1 MTLATILLLFSISR
15 IPSALPL
22 VAQEQ
27 PTAPQSDTPD
37 KPAETSPAK
46 DQGAAAPAQ
55 NPSTSSPAPSAAT
68 PPTTAPERTS
78 SGQTPPKTGK
88 QRRHKKRVASSN
100 CANSP
105 ATGGQAAGPTSS
117 SSSSSAPPPTAGNA
131 ATNCPPSKVIVQ
143 QGGTSDSSIQLA
155 GGAGGTKSPQRDN
168 ANQMLAATEANLK
181 KISGQQLN
189 ANQQDMVTQI
199 REFMQQSKAA
209 VADGDL
215 ERARTLAWKAQ
226 LLSDELVKPPQ

>member
-1 MTLATILLLFSISR
+1 MTLATILLLFSIFST
-15 IPSALPL
+15 PSALPM
-22 VAQEQ
+22 VAQQ
-27 PTAPQSDTPD
+27 QQTAPQSDSAN
-37 KPAETSPAK
+37 KPAETSPAH

-55 NPSTSSPAPSAAT
+55 NPSTPSPAPSAAPPATT
-68 PPTTAPERTS
+68 PEKTS

-88 QRRHKKRVASSN
+88 QRRHKKRVVSGN
-100 CANSP
+100 CVGTPSP
-105 ATGGQAAGPTSS
+105 DGQSAGPAPSNS
-117 SSSSSAPPPTAGNA
+117 GPPPTAAGSA

-155 GGAGGTKSPQRDN
+155 GGAVGTKSPQRDN

-199 REFMQQSKAA
+199 RQFMQQSKAA
-209 VADGDL
+209 VVDGDL

-226 LLSDELVKPPQ
+226 LLSDELVKPPE

>member
-1 MTLATILLLFSISR
+1 MTLATILLLFSIFST
-15 IPSALPL
+15 PSALPL
-22 VAQEQ
+22 VAQEPQ
-27 PTAPQSDTPD
+27 TAPQSDSAN
-37 KPAETSPAK
+37 KPAETAPAQ
-46 DQGAAAPAQ
+46 DQGAAPPAPS
-55 NPSTSSPAPSAAT
+55 PSTASPAPTAT
-68 PPTTAPERTS
+68 PPATPPEKTS

-88 QRRHKKRVASSN
+88 QRRHKKQVVSSS
-100 CANSP
+100 CVSTP
-105 ATGGQAAGPTSS
+105 ATGGQAAAGSAPSN
-117 SSSSSAPPPTAGNA
+117 SAPPPTTDGGA

-155 GGAGGTKSPQRDN
+155 GGAGGTKSPQRDT

-181 KISGQQLN
+181 KISAKQLN

-199 REFMQQSKAA
+199 RQFMQQSKAA

>member
-1 MTLATILLLFSISR
+1 MTLATILLLFSISS

-22 VAQEQ
+22 VAQQQ
-27 PTAPQSDTPD
+27 PTAPQSDSAN

-55 NPSTSSPAPSAAT
+55 NQSTPSSAPSAAT

-78 SGQTPPKTGK
+78 SGKTPPRTGK

-105 ATGGQAAGPTSS
+105 ATGSQAATGATP
-117 SSSSSAPPPTAGNA
+117 SSSAPPPTAGNA
-131 ATNCPPSKVIVQ
+131 AANCPPSKVIVQ

>member
-1 MTLATILLLFSISR
+1 MTLATILLLFSIFST
-15 IPSALPL
+15 PSALPM

-27 PTAPQSDTPD
+27 QTAPQSDSAN
-37 KPAETSPAK
+37 KPAETSPAH

-55 NPSTSSPAPSAAT
+55 NPSTPSPAPSAA
-68 PPTTAPERTS
+68 PPATAPEKTS

-88 QRRHKKRVASSN
+88 QRRHKKRVVSGN
-100 CANSP
+100 CVSTPSP
-105 ATGGQAAGPTSS
+105 GGQSAAGPAPSNS
-117 SSSSSAPPPTAGNA
+117 GPPPTAAGSA

-199 REFMQQSKAA
+199 RQFMQQSKAA
-209 VADGDL
+209 VVDGDL

>member
-1 MTLATILLLFSISR
+1 MTLATILLLFSISS

-27 PTAPQSDTPD
+27 PTAPQSDSAN

-46 DQGAAAPAQ
+46 DQGAAPPAQ
-55 NPSTSSPAPSAAT
+55 NQSTPPSAPSAAT
-68 PPTTAPERTS
+68 PPTTAPEKTS
-78 SGQTPPKTGK
+78 SGKTPPKTGK

-105 ATGGQAAGPTSS
+105 ATGGPAAGPAP
-117 SSSSSAPPPTAGNA
+117 SSSAPPPTAGNA

>member
-1 MTLATILLLFSISR
+1 MTLATILILFSIFST
-15 IPSALPL
+15 PSALPL

-27 PTAPQSDTPD
+27 QTAPQSDSAN
-37 KPAETSPAK
+37 KPAETSPAQ

-55 NPSTSSPAPSAAT
+55 NPSTPSP
-68 PPTTAPERTS
+68 PPTTATPSPTAPEKTS

-88 QRRHKKRVASSN
+88 QRRHKKQVVSSS
-100 CANSP
+100 CVSTP
-105 ATGGQAAGPTSS
+105 ATGGQAAAGSAPSN
-117 SSSSSAPPPTAGNA
+117 SAPPPTTDGSA

-155 GGAGGTKSPQRDN
+155 GGAGGTKSPQRDT

-181 KISGQQLN
+181 KISAQQLN
-189 ANQQDMVTQI
+189 ANQRDMVTQI
-199 REFMQQSKAA
+199 RQFMQQSKAA

>member
-1 MTLATILLLFSISR
+1 MTLATLLLLFSIFST
-15 IPSALPL
+15 PSALPL

-27 PTAPQSDTPD
+27 QTAPQSDSAN
-37 KPAETSPAK
+37 KPAETAPAQ
-46 DQGAAAPAQ
+46 DQGAAPPAP
-55 NPSTSSPAPSAAT
+55 NPSTASPAPTAT
-68 PPTTAPERTS
+68 PPATAPEKTS
-78 SGQTPPKTGK
+78 SGQTPLKTGK
-88 QRRHKKRVASSN
+88 QRRHKKRVVSPN
-100 CANSP
+100 CVSTP
-105 ATGGQAAGPTSS
+105 ATGGQAAADSAAS
-117 SSSSSAPPPTAGNA
+117 NSAPPPTTDGGA

-155 GGAGGTKSPQRDN
+155 GGAGGTKSPQRDT

-181 KISGQQLN
+181 KISAQQLN

-199 REFMQQSKAA
+199 RQFMQQSKAA

>member
-1 MTLATILLLFSISR
+1 MTLATILLLFSISS

-27 PTAPQSDTPD
+27 PTAPQSDSTN
-37 KPAETSPAK
+37 KRAETSPAK

-55 NPSTSSPAPSAAT
+55 NQSTPPSAPSAAT
-68 PPTTAPERTS
+68 PPTTAPEKTS
-78 SGQTPPKTGK
+78 SGKTPPKTGK

-105 ATGGQAAGPTSS
+105 ATGGQAAGPT
-117 SSSSSAPPPTAGNA
+117 SSSSAPPPTAGNA

>member
-22 VAQEQ
+22 VAREQ
-27 PTAPQSDTPD
+27 PTAPQSDSTN

-68 PPTTAPERTS
+68 PPATARERTS
-78 SGQTPPKTGK
+78 SGKTPPKTGK

-100 CANSP
+100 CANTP
-105 ATGGQAAGPTSS
+105 ATGGQAAAGPTP
-117 SSSSSAPPPTAGNA
+117 SSSAPPPTAGNA

>member
-1 MTLATILLLFSISR
+1 MTLATILLLFSIFST
-15 IPSALPL
+15 PSALPM
-22 VAQEQ
+22 VAQEEQ
-27 PTAPQSDTPD
+27 TAPQSDSAN
-37 KPAETSPAK
+37 KPAETSPAH

-55 NPSTSSPAPSAAT
+55 NPSTPSPAPSAA
-68 PPTTAPERTS
+68 PPATAPEKTS

-88 QRRHKKRVASSN
+88 QRRHKKRVVSHN
-100 CANSP
+100 CVSTPSP
-105 ATGGQAAGPTSS
+105 GGQSAG
-117 SSSSSAPPPTAGNA
+117 SAPSNSGPPPTAAGSA

-155 GGAGGTKSPQRDN
+155 GGAVGTKSPQRDN

-199 REFMQQSKAA
+199 RQFMQQSKAA
-209 VADGDL
+209 VVDGDL

>member
-1 MTLATILLLFSISR
+1 MTLATILLLFSIFGT
-15 IPSALPL
+15 PSALPL
-22 VAQEQ
+22 RAQEQ
-27 PTAPQSDTPD
+27 QTAPQSDSAN
-37 KPAETSPAK
+37 KPAETPPAS
-46 DQGAAAPAQ
+46 DQGAAPPAP
-55 NPSTSSPAPSAAT
+55 NPSTPSS
-68 PPTTAPERTS
+68 PPTTGTPSPTPSEKTS

-100 CANSP
+100 CVSTP
-105 ATGGQAAGPTSS
+105 ATGGQAAAPSNA
-117 SSSSSAPPPTAGNA
+117 APPPTATGSA
-131 ATNCPPSKVIVQ
+131 ATNCPPPKVIVQ

-155 GGAGGTKSPQRDN
+155 GGAAGTKSPQRDN

-199 REFMQQSKAA
+199 RQFMQQSKAA

>member
-1 MTLATILLLFSISR
+1 MTLATLLLLFSIFST
-15 IPSALPL
+15 PSALPL

-27 PTAPQSDTPD
+27 QTAPQSDSAN
-37 KPAETSPAK
+37 KPAETAPAQ
-46 DQGAAAPAQ
+46 DQGAAPPAP
-55 NPSTSSPAPSAAT
+55 NPSTPSQ
-68 PPTTAPERTS
+68 PPTTATPSPTAPEKTS
-78 SGQTPPKTGK
+78 SDQTPPKTGK
-88 QRRHKKRVASSN
+88 QRRHKRRVVSPN
-100 CANSP
+100 CVSTP
-105 ATGGQAAGPTSS
+105 ATGGQAATGSAPSN
-117 SSSSSAPPPTAGNA
+117 SAPPPLAAGSA

-155 GGAGGTKSPQRDN
+155 GGAGGTKSPQRDT

-181 KISGQQLN
+181 KISAQQLN

-199 REFMQQSKAA
+199 HQFMQQSKAA

>member
-1 MTLATILLLFSISR
+1 MTLATILLLFSIFST
-15 IPSALPL
+15 PSAWPL

-27 PTAPQSDTPD
+27 QTAPQSDSAN
-37 KPAETSPAK
+37 KPAETPPAQ
-46 DQGAAAPAQ
+46 DQGAAPPAQ
-55 NPSTSSPAPSAAT
+55 NPSTPSPAPSAVT
-68 PPTTAPERTS
+68 PPATAPEKTS
-78 SGQTPPKTGK
+78 SGQTPPKTVK
-88 QRRHKKRVASSN
+88 QRRHKKQTVSAN
-100 CANSP
+100 CVSTP
-105 ATGGQAAGPTSS
+105 ATGVQAAGSVPSNS
-117 SSSSSAPPPTAGNA
+117 VPPPTAAGSA

-155 GGAGGTKSPQRDN
+155 GGAGGTKAPQRDT

-199 REFMQQSKAA
+199 RQFMQQSKAA
-209 VADGDL
+209 VEDGDL

>member
-1 MTLATILLLFSISR
+1 MTLATLLLLFSIFST
-15 IPSALPL
+15 PSALPL

-27 PTAPQSDTPD
+27 QTAPQSDSAN
-37 KPAETSPAK
+37 KPAETAPAQ
-46 DQGAAAPAQ
+46 DQGAAPPAP
-55 NPSTSSPAPSAAT
+55 NPSTASPAPTAT
-68 PPTTAPERTS
+68 PPATAPEKTS
-78 SGQTPPKTGK
+78 SGQTPLKTGK
-88 QRRHKKRVASSN
+88 QRRHKKRVVSPN
-100 CANSP
+100 CVSTP
-105 ATGGQAAGPTSS
+105 ATGGQAAADSAAS
-117 SSSSSAPPPTAGNA
+117 NSAPPPTTDGGA

-155 GGAGGTKSPQRDN
+155 GGAGGTKSPQRDT

-181 KISGQQLN
+181 KISAQQLN

-199 REFMQQSKAA
+199 HQFMQQSKAA

>member
-1 MTLATILLLFSISR
+1 MTLATILLLFSISS

-27 PTAPQSDTPD
+27 LTAPQSDSAN
-37 KPAETSPAK
+37 KPAETSPPK

-55 NPSTSSPAPSAAT
+55 NQSTPSSAPSAAT
-68 PPTTAPERTS
+68 PPATAPEKTS

-100 CANSP
+100 CASSP
-105 ATGGQAAGPTSS
+105 ATGGQAATGSTP
-117 SSSSSAPPPTAGNA
+117 SSAPPTAGNA